1 MTSPNAASI
10 ASTPARAEPAA
21 PYALRSNL
29 EQKSFDRLFESHLDS
44 VPGRVSAEGAQA
56 RSPRPTATASPARV
70 VAGLPRE
77 HAGAPAPVARDT
89 EPRSSSTN
97 AVSAM
102 TRSEHETSWTAG
114 SSISQSIA
122 RGTGRVTPKTPVEVR
137 APMSVAPERE
147 SVRVVPAARE
157 MVEVYARTS
166 EPLSD
171 GQRATWFERVRMV
184 LRSFG
189 FKLSKA
195 FLNGRSLE
203 PVVRDRP

>member
-1 MTSPNAASI
+1 
-10 ASTPARAEPAA
+10 
-21 PYALRSNL
+21 
-29 EQKSFDRLFESHLDS
+29 
-44 VPGRVSAEGAQA
+44 
-56 RSPRPTATASPARV
+56 
-70 VAGLPRE
+70 
-77 HAGAPAPVARDT
+77 
-89 EPRSSSTN
+89 
-97 AVSAM
+97 
-102 TRSEHETSWTAG
+102 
-114 SSISQSIA
+114 
-122 RGTGRVTPKTPVEVR
+122 
-137 APMSVAPERE
+137 MSVAPERE